1 VRLTAKVKL
10 ETNKGSFSA
19 LEDTLRE
26 ANRCCNWISDQAW
39 NAKVFA
45 QFKIHQLCYRTAREQ
60 FPRLASQVIIRCIA
74 KVSDSY
80 SLDKETKRTYRLNGA
95 IAYDLRI
102 LRWYVDKGMVS
113 IWTTSGRLKIPFVCG
128 PRQKELL
135 KSQQGESDLIL
146 RKKAFYLAAS
156 CNIDN
161 PPPGMVDEFLGVD
174 VGITNLAVDSDGNVY
189 SGSAVKSIRHRHR
202 SLRAKL
208 QKKGTRA
215 AKRKLKKLSGK
226 ERRFATNT
234 NHVISKQIVSLA
246 KGTGR
251 GIALEN
257 LKGIRDRI
265 TVRKAQRAVLHSWA
279 CYQLRTF
286 LSYKAEREGVPEQVV
301 DPRNSSRE
309 CCECGHVD
317 KRNRPTRDQFCCLQC
332 GSRKPADWNAAIV
345 ISGRAVVNTP
355 NVAGCESSA
364 HDSVASPPL

>member
-215 AKRKLKKLSGK
+215 AKRLFLWLKALVEGSLLKTSRASETGLRLEKHREQSCILGPVTSCEHSLATKRSGKGCRSKLSI
-226 ERRFATNT
+226 RVIPPVNAVSVDMSTN
-234 NHVISKQIVSLA
+234 
-246 KGTGR
+246 GTGR
-251 GIALEN
+251 
-257 LKGIRDRI
+257 
-265 TVRKAQRAVLHSWA
+265 
-279 CYQLRTF
+279 
-286 LSYKAEREGVPEQVV
+286 PE
-301 DPRNSSRE
+301 
-309 CCECGHVD
+309 
-317 KRNRPTRDQFCCLQC
+317 
-332 GSRKPADWNAAIV
+332 I
-345 ISGRAVVNTP
+345 
-355 NVAGCESSA
+355 SSA
-364 HDSVASPPL
+364 VCSAEAASRQTGTLPL